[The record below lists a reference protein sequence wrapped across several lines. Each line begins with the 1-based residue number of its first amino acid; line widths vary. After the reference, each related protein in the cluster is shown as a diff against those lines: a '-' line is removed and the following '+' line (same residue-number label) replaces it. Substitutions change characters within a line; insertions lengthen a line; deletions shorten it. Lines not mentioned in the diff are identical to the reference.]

1 MPKRATKRDG
11 RSSASK
17 KKKITTRRKPLTGPV
32 FKLEVVK
39 LADLTPHPRNY
50 RKHTADQLAHLIES
64 MRDNGVYRNVVV
76 ARDNTILAGHGVV
89 LAARK
94 MRRTDL
100 PVIRLDVKP
109 EDPRALNVLAGDN
122 EVARLADVDDR
133 ALTDM
138 LKEINELDGL
148 LGTGYDERMLA
159 ALTFVTRPASEV
171 ADFDAAAE
179 WVGMP
184 EFDPGDSTVRLI
196 VSFLTKR
203 DRQKFVKQNRLRA
216 THRSGSKGQAPSS
229 ATKEQAKVWSAWWPR
244 TERDDAKSVIFE
256 G

>member
-1 MPKRATKRDG
+1 MPKRATKRGG

-17 KKKITTRRKPLTGPV
+17 KKKTKRSRTRRKPLTGPV
-32 FKLEVVK
+32 FKLELVK

-50 RKHTADQLAHLIES
+50 REHTADQLAHLIES

-100 PVIRLDVKP
+100 PVIRLDVDPK
-109 EDPRALNVLAGDN
+109 DPRALKVLAGDN

-133 ALTDM
+133 LLTEM

-159 ALTFVTRPASEV
+159 AMAFVTRPASEV
-171 ADFDAAAE
+171 KDFDAAAE

-184 EFDPGDSTVRLI
+184 EFGTGDETLRLV
-196 VSFLTKR
+196 VSFVNQK
-203 DRQKFVKQNRLRA
+203 DRQTFVEKHGLTT
-216 THRSGSKGQAPSS
+216 THRSGVKK
-229 ATKEQAKVWSAWWPR
+229 KEAKVWSAWWPR
-244 TERDDAKSVIFE
+244 KEREDSKSVIFE
-256 G
+256 